1 MTMRDLAEIT
11 VLATT
16 EPRKAA
22 RALLASAPAG
32 AIELLMDAAAWKDRD
47 VEDFERGQLAVLI
60 DGSKFGRYWLASS
73 ACKRAL
79 VPPAP
84 RMSPRGIV
92 ALARATVAE
101 LSSGRAN

>member
-60 DGSKFGRYWLASS
+60 DGAGARVHRLKSGVGLGR
-73 ACKRAL
+73 
-79 VPPAP
+79 
-84 RMSPRGIV
+84 V
-92 ALARATVAE
+92 AVRL
-101 LSSGRAN
+101 